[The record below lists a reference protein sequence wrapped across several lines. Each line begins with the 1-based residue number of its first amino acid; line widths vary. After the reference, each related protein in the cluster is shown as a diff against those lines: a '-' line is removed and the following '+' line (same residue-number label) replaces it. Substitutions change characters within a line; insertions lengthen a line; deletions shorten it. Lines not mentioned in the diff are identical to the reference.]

1 MNDFSSRKLSFFPSN
16 MPVITES
23 LHPQLVFL
31 HASVRAVTTRSFTL
45 QTAAVWVRFHN
56 ASVPLQSRSWD
67 EGAQTEGGG
76 GQVSKVL
83 LNPYIKP
90 ECYKGQRI
98 LKERDHFPHHIS
110 VEPVRLASL
119 SHSNQSSKPDL
130 TPD

>member
-1 MNDFSSRKLSFFPSN
+1 MKEPRP
-16 MPVITES
+16 
-23 LHPQLVFL
+23 
-31 HASVRAVTTRSFTL
+31 
-45 QTAAVWVRFHN
+45 
-56 ASVPLQSRSWD
+56 
-67 EGAQTEGGG
+67 GGG
-76 GQVSKVL
+76 GGSQVL

-98 LKERDHFPHHIS
+98 LKEHDHFPLHIS